1 MWQNHDRLFHTTL
14 PGKGGYLQM
23 KKYTLTSKNQ
33 TMVLIIVLFVLLF
46 LLFPASVLYFNYRSS
61 VIEEMSE
68 HTTIVATFTAHLIE
82 QNIEEYRKLSETPDF
97 AVDSYDEDYYRRM
110 NSLFA
115 QLKAESGAEFI
126 YTERLLDETTIE
138 YILDAETPGS
148 EKFSPLGTPDYLSE
162 PERMVY
168 EERKSYS
175 SGLQDYEGWGKY
187 ISGYAPIIDQRD
199 ATLVGLVGVDYS
211 LASLRGATQDML
223 YLIIIS
229 FILLLALISL
239 VIYILISLRNESM
252 KTDYLTKLSTK
263 RFFDLKLKETV
274 EASKASQK
282 PFSLLM
288 IDIDAFKKINDTY
301 GHQFGDEVL
310 QQVSKAIRNATTP
323 MDTCSRIGG
332 DEFSVILPNASLHT
346 ALDVAASIQGN
357 LREKFLEDSSKTS
370 ITISIGVAQWNPKL
384 SVYQLIEQAD
394 QALYRAKT
402 NGKNQVTD

>member
-1 MWQNHDRLFHTTL
+1 MKSHTL
-14 PGKGGYLQM
+14 AL
-23 KKYTLTSKNQ
+23 KNQ
-33 TMVLIIVLFVLLF
+33 IMVLVIVLFVLLF

-68 HTTIVATFTAHLIE
+68 HATIVATLTAHLVE
-82 QNIEEYRKLSETPDF
+82 QNIEEYRKLSETSDY
-97 AVDSYDEDYYRRM
+97 AENSYDEDYYLRM

-115 QLKAESGAEFI
+115 QLKAETGAQYI

-148 EKFSPLGTPDYLSE
+148 ETFSPLGTPDYLSE
-162 PERMVY
+162 PERKVY
-168 EERKSYS
+168 EERRAFS

-199 ATLVGLVGVDYS
+199 TTLVGLAGVDYS
-211 LASLRGATQDML
+211 LASLRSATKDML
-223 YLIIIS
+223 YLIAIS
-229 FILLLALISL
+229 FILLLVLISL
-239 VIYILISLRNESM
+239 VIYVLISLRNESL

-263 RFFDLKLKETV
+263 RYFDLKLKETV
-274 EASKASQK
+274 GASKASK
-282 PFSLLM
+282 TPFSLLM
-288 IDIDAFKKINDTY
+288 LDIDAFKKINDTY

-323 MDTCSRIGG
+323 VDTCSRIGG
-332 DEFSVILPNASLHT
+332 DEFSVILPNTSLHT
-346 ALDVAASIQGN
+346 ALEVAASIQGN
-357 LREKFLEDSSKTS
+357 LEDEFTGDFSKTR
-370 ITISIGVAQWNPKL
+370 ITVSIGVAQWLPKL
-384 SVYQLIEQAD
+384 SAYQLIEQAD